1 MSKKLNIKEQM
12 KSNVTMSVT
21 SGLVS
26 NEAIKQ
32 KVIILNELRDLI
44 QPLQVEEFEVLTN
57 NIVQNGCKD
66 SIVIWQTSEKI
77 INSNAITDNEKF
89 VIVDGHNRYKICTK
103 HNLSFNIVL
112 MYFDSIQAVK
122 NYMLD
127 LQMGRRNLS
136 PTQLAYYRGVRY
148 NTQKI
153 TDKIENFSGELKEE
167 KTSQKIAKQYN
178 VDEKTIRRD
187 GEFAS
192 GLEKLEPAFRKEIL
206 TGEQKVSK
214 KNIQQLAKI
223 ITDNAISS
231 MEELNT
237 VIAEKPATTIM
248 NAQNDSKISKEL
260 YDDIQISLKN
270 VYENHDKIAY
280 QKLLNLIV
288 NLGELI

>member
-12 KSNVTMSVT
+12 KSNVTLSVT

-44 QPLQVEEFEVLTN
+44 QPLQVEEFEILTN

-77 INSNAITDNEKF
+77 INPNAITDNEKF
-89 VIVDGHNRYKICTK
+89 VIIDGHNRYKICTK

-167 KTSQKIAKQYN
+167 KTSQIIAKQYN

-192 GLEKLEPAFRKEIL
+192 GLEKLEPTFRKEIL
-206 TGEQKVSK
+206 AGEQKVSK

-223 ITDNAISS
+223 ITGNAISS
-231 MEELNT
+231 MEQLNT
-237 VIAEKPATTIM
+237 VITQKPVITMMST
-248 NAQNDSKISKEL
+248 QNESKISKEL

-270 VYENHDKIAY
+270 VYETHDKMAY

>member
-12 KSNVTMSVT
+12 KSNVTLSVT

-44 QPLQVEEFEVLTN
+44 QPLQVEEFEILTN

-77 INSNAITDNEKF
+77 INPNAITDNEKF
-89 VIVDGHNRYKICTK
+89 VIIDGHNRYKICTK

-167 KTSQKIAKQYN
+167 KTSQIIAKQYN

-192 GLEKLEPAFRKEIL
+192 GLEKLEPTFRKEIL
-206 TGEQKVSK
+206 AGEQKVSK

-223 ITDNAISS
+223 ITGNAISS

-237 VIAEKPATTIM
+237 VIAQKPVITMMST
-248 NAQNDSKISKEL
+248 QNESKISKEL

-270 VYENHDKIAY
+270 VYETHDKMAY